1 MKCPNCGFEFFEGCH
16 CPDCGVDVYVFRKT
30 RNVSIRL
37 YNEALKLAEERDL
50 SGAAANLE
58 QSLLFDKNNI
68 PARNLLGMIYC
79 ETGRIGDALK
89 HWIISSSIQPD
100 ENQAVEYIDY
110 LQRNARE
117 MEKCNDAIRMY
128 NQAIHYLKQG
138 SDDLAVIQLKKSIDN
153 NPDFLDAYNL
163 MTLCC
168 IEDKNAKR
176 AQHFNEIV
184 LKRDI
189 RNPLALHYASLLGN
203 LPAAVPHLKKEE
215 KNHKTLK
222 RNKNKENEA
231 NVVSVKKTDSN
242 PPMPRYKRK
251 EKTNSVLEKRDF
263 LAFLA
268 GIGVAVIVI
277 LVLVVPALNESKNA
291 KIKELQ
297 TAVENYSGK
306 TKMTPEEVLAMRTD
320 LEKLQEENKLLRS
333 EENKQ
338 ANLELLQTAIS
349 QMNDGD
355 FEACVTTLD
364 TIDTVSFSEEDL
376 SKYNSVKTT
385 AYPKAA
391 DAYYTKGKGEFLNG
405 NFTEAKTYLETA
417 LNYTGSENFVDD
429 TLYYLAKIAEEDG
442 DTMKAKEYYNKIVK
456 EHPDSNQISN
466 VKNALQE
473 LNDSAN

>member
-30 RNVSIRL
+30 RSASIRF
-37 YNEALKLAEERDL
+37 YNDALKLAEERDL

-58 QSLLFDKNNI
+58 QSLIFDKNNI
-68 PARNLLGMIYC
+68 PARNLLGLIYC
-79 ETGRIGDALK
+79 EMGRIGDALK
-89 HWIISSSIQPD
+89 HWIISSSM
-100 ENQAVEYIDY
+100 QAEGNAAVGYIDY
-110 LQRNARE
+110 LQKNARE

-189 RNPLALHYASLLGN
+189 RNPLALHYAKLLGN
-203 LPAAVPHLKKEE
+203 TPASPSPLKKAD
-215 KNHKTLK
+215 KAKTP
-222 RNKNKENEA
+222 A
-231 NVVSVKKTDSN
+231 PVSVKKTDSN
-242 PPMPRYKRK
+242 PPIPRYKRR

-263 LAFLA
+263 MAFLA
-268 GIGVAVIVI
+268 GIAAAAIVI
-277 LVLVVPALNESKNA
+277 LVLIVPALNENKNN
-291 KIKELQ
+291 KIKELEI
-297 TAVENYSGK
+297 AVENYAGE
-306 TKMTPEEVLAMRTD
+306 TEMTPEEVLAMRTE
-320 LEKLQEENKLLRS
+320 LEKLQAENKLLRS

-338 ANLELLQTAIS
+338 ANLELLATAVA
-349 QMNDGD
+349 QMSDNN

-364 TIDTVSFSEEDL
+364 SIDTVSFSEEDL
-376 SKYNSVKTT
+376 AKYNSVKTT

-391 DAYYTKGKGEFLNG
+391 DSYYTKGKSQFLSN

-417 LNYTGSENFVDD
+417 LNYTSNENFVDD
-429 TLYYLAKIAEEDG
+429 TLYYLAKIAEEDN
-442 DTMKAKEYYNKIVK
+442 DTVKAKELYNKIVK
-456 EHPDSNQISN
+456 EYPDSNQLTN
-466 VKNALQE
+466 VKNALQK
-473 LNDSAN
+473 LNEAN

>member
-1 MKCPNCGFEFFEGCH
+1 MKCPNCGFEFFEGFH
-16 CPDCGVDVYVFRKT
+16 CPDCGVDVYVFRKA
-30 RNVSIRL
+30 RSVSIRL

-58 QSLLFDKNNI
+58 QSLLFDKNNL
-68 PARNLLGMIYC
+68 PARNLLGLIYC
-79 ETGRIGDALK
+79 EMGRIGDALK
-89 HWIISSSIQPD
+89 HWIISTSLQP
-100 ENQAVEYIDY
+100 EGNAAAGYIDY
-110 LQRNARE
+110 LQKHARE

-138 SDDLAVIQLKKSIDN
+138 SDDLAVIQLKKSLDN

-189 RNPLALHYASLLGN
+189 RNPIALHYAALLGRM
-203 LPAAVPHLKKEE
+203 PATSSPLKKAE
-215 KNHKTLK
+215 KSGKSISNGI
-222 RNKNKENEA
+222 
-231 NVVSVKKTDSN
+231 SIKKTDSN
-242 PPMPRYKRK
+242 PPIPRYKRK

-268 GIGVAVIVI
+268 GLAAAAIVI
-277 LVLVVPALNESKNA
+277 LVLIVPALNESKNT
-291 KIKELQ
+291 KIEELE
-297 TAVENYSGK
+297 TAVENYAGETNMS
-306 TKMTPEEVLAMRTD
+306 PEEVLAMRTE

-338 ANLELLQTAIS
+338 ANLELLATAVA
-349 QMNDGD
+349 QMTDGD
-355 FEACVTTLD
+355 FEACVATLD
-364 TIDTVSFSEEDL
+364 SIDTVSFSEEDL
-376 SKYNSVKTT
+376 AKYNSVKTT

-391 DAYYTKGKGEFLNG
+391 DSYYTKGKSHFLSN

-417 LNYTGSENFVDD
+417 LNYTSNENFVDD
-429 TLYYLAKIAEEDG
+429 TLYYLAKIAEEDN
-442 DTMKAKEYYNKIVK
+442 DIAKAKELYNQIVK
-456 EHPDSNQISN
+456 EHPNSNQITN
-466 VKNALQE
+466 VKNALQQ
-473 LNDSAN
+473 LNETAN

>member
-1 MKCPNCGFEFFEGCH
+1 MKCPNCEFEFFEGCH

-30 RNVSIRL
+30 RGASVRL
-37 YNEALKLAEERDL
+37 YNDALKLAEERDL
-50 SGAAANLE
+50 SGAASNLE

-68 PARNLLGMIYC
+68 PARNLLGLIYC
-79 ETGRIGDALK
+79 EMGRIGDALK
-89 HWIISSSIQPD
+89 HWIISSSMQP
-100 ENQAVEYIDY
+100 EGNAAAGYIDY
-110 LQRNARE
+110 LQKNARE

-189 RNPLALHYASLLGN
+189 RNPLALHYKNLLGN
-203 LPAAVPHLKKEE
+203 ATASPSPLKKAEKNKTPAA
-215 KNHKTLK
+215 
-222 RNKNKENEA
+222 
-231 NVVSVKKTDSN
+231 VSVKKTDSN
-242 PPMPRYKRK
+242 PPIPRYKRK
-251 EKTNSVLEKRDF
+251 EKINSVLEKRDF

-268 GIGVAVIVI
+268 GIGVAVVVI
-277 LVLVVPALNESKNA
+277 LVLIVPALNESKNT
-291 KIKELQ
+291 KIKELE
-297 TAVENYSGK
+297 TAIENYAGE
-306 TKMTPEEVLAMRTD
+306 TKMTPEEVLTMRTE
-320 LEKLQEENKLLRS
+320 LEKLQAENKLLRS

-338 ANLELLQTAIS
+338 ANLELLATAVA
-349 QMNDGD
+349 QMTDGD
-355 FEACVTTLD
+355 FEACVATLD

-376 SKYNSVKTT
+376 AKYNSVKTT

-391 DAYYTKGKGEFLNG
+391 DSYYTKGKSQFLSN

-417 LNYTGSENFVDD
+417 LNYTSNENFVDD

-442 DTMKAKEYYNKIVK
+442 DTIKAKEYYNKIVK
-456 EHPDSNQISN
+456 DYPDSNQITN
-466 VKNALQE
+466 VKNALQQ
-473 LNDSAN
+473 LNESSN

>member
-30 RNVSIRL
+30 RGASIRL

-68 PARNLLGMIYC
+68 PARNLLGLIYS
-79 ETGRIGDALK
+79 EMGRIGDALK
-89 HWIISSSIQPD
+89 HWIISTSM
-100 ENQAVEYIDY
+100 QAEGNAAAGYIDY
-110 LQRNARE
+110 LQKNARE
-117 MEKCNDAIRMY
+117 MEKYNDAIRMY

-189 RNPLALHYASLLGN
+189 RNPLAMHYAKLLGN
-203 LPAAVPHLKKEE
+203 TPVSPSPLKKAEKSKTPAA
-215 KNHKTLK
+215 
-222 RNKNKENEA
+222 
-231 NVVSVKKTDSN
+231 VSVKKTDSN
-242 PPMPRYKRK
+242 PPIPRYKRR
-251 EKTNSVLEKRDF
+251 EKTNSVLEKRD
-263 LAFLA
+263 LITFLA

-277 LVLVVPALNESKNA
+277 LVLIVPALNESKNN
-291 KIKELQ
+291 KIKELE
-297 TAVENYSGK
+297 TAVENYAGE
-306 TKMTPEEVLAMRTD
+306 TDMTPEEVLAMRTE
-320 LEKLQEENKLLRS
+320 LEKLQAENKLLRS

-338 ANLELLQTAIS
+338 ANLELLATAVA
-349 QMNDGD
+349 QMTDGD

-376 SKYNSVKTT
+376 AKYNSVKTT

-391 DAYYTKGKGEFLNG
+391 DSYYTKGKSQFLSN

-417 LNYTGSENFVDD
+417 LNYTSTENFVDD
-429 TLYYLAKIAEEDG
+429 TLFYLAKIAEEDG
-442 DTMKAKEYYNKIVK
+442 DTMKAKDYYNKIVK
-456 EHPDSNQISN
+456 EYSDSNQISN
-466 VKNALQE
+466 VKNALQK
-473 LNDSAN
+473 LNESSN

>member
-1 MKCPNCGFEFFEGCH
+1 MKCPNCGFNFLEGSH
-16 CPDCGVDVYVFRKT
+16 CPDCGIDVYVFSKT
-30 RNVSIRL
+30 RSASIRL

-58 QSLLFDKNNI
+58 QSLLFDKNNLN
-68 PARNLLGMIYC
+68 ARNLLGLIYC
-79 ETGRIGDALK
+79 EMGRIGDALK
-89 HWIISSSIQPD
+89 HWIISTSMHA
-100 ENQAVEYIDY
+100 EGNAAAGYIDY

-117 MEKCNDAIRMY
+117 MEKYNDAIRMY

-153 NPDFLDAYNL
+153 NPNFLDAYNL

-189 RNPLALHYASLLGN
+189 RNPIALHYAKMLGN
-203 LPAAVPHLKKEE
+203 SPASHTTVKKPE
-215 KNHKTLK
+215 KSKTPT
-222 RNKNKENEA
+222 A
-231 NVVSVKKTDSN
+231 VSVKKTDSN
-242 PPMPRYKRK
+242 PPIPRYKRR
-251 EKTNSVLEKRDF
+251 EKNNSVLEKRNF
-263 LAFLA
+263 LSFLA

-277 LVLVVPALNESKNA
+277 LVLIVPALNESKNN
-291 KIKELQ
+291 KIKELEI
-297 TAVENYSGK
+297 AVENYAGE
-306 TKMTPEEVLAMRTD
+306 TNMTPEEVLAMRTE
-320 LEKLQEENKLLRS
+320 LEKLQAENKLLRS

-338 ANLELLQTAIS
+338 ANLELLATAVA
-349 QMNDGD
+349 QMTDGD

-364 TIDTVSFSEEDL
+364 SIDTVSFSEEDL
-376 SKYNSVKTT
+376 AKYNSVKTT

-391 DAYYTKGKGEFLNG
+391 DSYYTKGKSQFLSN

-417 LNYTGSENFVDD
+417 LNYTSTENFVDD

-442 DTMKAKEYYNKIVK
+442 DTVKAKELYNKIVK
-456 EHPDSNQISN
+456 EYSDSNQITN
-466 VKNALQE
+466 VKNALQK
-473 LNDSAN
+473 LNEASN

>member
-1 MKCPNCGFEFFEGCH
+1 MKCPNCGFEYFEGGH
-16 CPDCGVDVYVFRKT
+16 CPDCGVDVFVFRKT
-30 RNVSIRL
+30 RGASIRL
-37 YNEALKLAEERDL
+37 YNKALKLAEERDL

-68 PARNLLGMIYC
+68 QARNLLGLINC
-79 ETGRIGDALK
+79 EMGRIGDALK
-89 HWIISSSIQPD
+89 HWIISSSL
-100 ENQAVEYIDY
+100 QAEGNAATGYIDY
-110 LQRNARE
+110 LQKNARE

-189 RNPLALHYASLLGN
+189 RNPLALHYAKLLGN
-203 LPAAVPHLKKEE
+203 IPSAPSPLKKAEKAKTPAA
-215 KNHKTLK
+215 
-222 RNKNKENEA
+222 
-231 NVVSVKKTDSN
+231 VSVKKTDSN
-242 PPMPRYKRK
+242 PPIPRYKRR
-251 EKTNSVLEKRDF
+251 EKTNGVLEKRD
-263 LAFLA
+263 LLTFLA

-277 LVLVVPALNESKNA
+277 LVLIVPALNESKNN
-291 KIKELQ
+291 KIRELE
-297 TAVENYSGK
+297 TAVENYAGE
-306 TKMTPEEVLAMRTD
+306 TDMTPEEVLAMRTE
-320 LEKLQEENKLLRS
+320 LEKLQQENKLLRS

-338 ANLELLQTAIS
+338 ANLELLATAVA
-349 QMNDGD
+349 QMTDGD

-364 TIDTVSFSEEDL
+364 TIDTVSFSEEDMA
-376 SKYNSVKTT
+376 KYNSVKTT

-391 DAYYTKGKGEFLNG
+391 DSYYTKGKSEFLSN

-417 LNYTGSENFVDD
+417 MNYTSNENFVDD

-456 EHPDSNQISN
+456 TYPDSNQITN
-466 VKNALQE
+466 VKNALQA
-473 LNDSAN
+473 LNENVN

>member
-1 MKCPNCGFEFFEGCH
+1 MKCPNCGFEFFEGCN

-30 RNVSIRL
+30 RSASIRL
-37 YNEALKLAEERDL
+37 YNEALKHAEERDL
-50 SGAAANLE
+50 SGAAENLE

-68 PARNLLGMIYC
+68 PARNLLGLIYC
-79 ETGRIGDALK
+79 EMGRIGDALK
-89 HWIISSSIQPD
+89 HWIISTSLQPD
-100 ENQAVEYIDY
+100 GNVAAGYIDY
-110 LQRNARE
+110 LQKNARE
-117 MEKCNDAIRMY
+117 MEKYNDAIRMY

-189 RNPLALHYASLLGN
+189 RNPLALHYAKLLGN
-203 LPAAVPHLKKEE
+203 TPTSPSHLKKAE
-215 KNHKTLK
+215 KSKTPTT
-222 RNKNKENEA
+222 
-231 NVVSVKKTDSN
+231 VSVKKTDSN
-242 PPMPRYKRK
+242 PPIPRYKRK

-263 LAFLA
+263 LAFFA
-268 GIGVAVIVI
+268 GICVAVIVI
-277 LVLVVPALNESKNA
+277 LVLIVPALNESKNN
-291 KIKELQ
+291 KIKELE
-297 TAVENYSGK
+297 TAVENYAGE
-306 TKMTPEEVLAMRTD
+306 TDMTPEEVLAMRTE
-320 LEKLQEENKLLRS
+320 LTKLQEENKLLRS

-338 ANLELLQTAIS
+338 ANLELLATAVA
-349 QMNDGD
+349 QMTDGD

-364 TIDTVSFSEEDL
+364 TIDTVSFSEEDMA
-376 SKYNSVKTT
+376 KYTSVKTT

-391 DAYYTKGKGEFLNG
+391 DSYYTKGKSQFLSN

-417 LNYTGSENFVDD
+417 LNYTSTENFIDD

-442 DTMKAKEYYNKIVK
+442 DAVKAKEYYNRIVK
-456 EHPDSNQISN
+456 EYPDSNQITN
-466 VKNALQE
+466 VKNALQQ
-473 LNDSAN
+473 LNEAN

>member
-30 RNVSIRL
+30 RGASVRL
-37 YNEALKLAEERDL
+37 YNDALKLAEERDL
-50 SGAAANLE
+50 SGAAEKLE

-68 PARNLLGMIYC
+68 PARNLLGLIYC
-79 ETGRIGDALK
+79 EMGRIGDALK
-89 HWIISSSIQPD
+89 HWIISTSMQP
-100 ENQAVEYIDY
+100 EGNAAAGYMDY

-153 NPDFLDAYNL
+153 NPGFLDAYNL

-189 RNPLALHYASLLGN
+189 RNPLALHYRSLLGN
-203 LPAAVPHLKKEE
+203 ASASSPSPLKKAEKSKGPAAI
-215 KNHKTLK
+215 
-222 RNKNKENEA
+222 
-231 NVVSVKKTDSN
+231 SVKKTDSN
-242 PPMPRYKRK
+242 PPIPRYKRK
-251 EKTNSVLEKRDF
+251 EKINSVLEKRDF

-277 LVLVVPALNESKNA
+277 LVLIVPALNESKNT
-291 KIKELQ
+291 KIKELE
-297 TAVENYSGK
+297 TAIENYAGE
-306 TKMTPEEVLAMRTD
+306 TEMTPEEVLAMRTE
-320 LEKLQEENKLLRS
+320 LEKLQTENKLLRS

-338 ANLELLQTAIS
+338 ANLELLATAVA
-349 QMNDGD
+349 QMTDGD

-364 TIDTVSFSEEDL
+364 TIDTVSFSEEDMA
-376 SKYNSVKTT
+376 KYNSVKTT

-391 DAYYTKGKGEFLNG
+391 DSYYTKGKSEFLSN

-417 LNYTGSENFVDD
+417 LNYTSNENFVDD
-429 TLYYLAKIAEEDG
+429 TLYYLAKIAEEDK
-442 DTMKAKEYYNKIVK
+442 DTIKAKEYYNKIVK
-456 EHPDSNQISN
+456 EYPDSNQITN
-466 VKNALQE
+466 VKNALQQ
-473 LNDSAN
+473 LNESSN

>member
-30 RNVSIRL
+30 RSASIRL
-37 YNEALKLAEERDL
+37 YNDALKLAEEKDL

-68 PARNLLGMIYC
+68 PARNLLGLIYC
-79 ETGRIGDALK
+79 EIGRIGDALK
-89 HWIISSSIQPD
+89 HWIISSSLQP
-100 ENQAVEYIDY
+100 EGNAAAGYIDY
-110 LQRNARE
+110 LQKNARE

-168 IEDKNAKR
+168 IEDKNTKR

-189 RNPLALHYASLLGN
+189 RNPLALHYANLLGN
-203 LPAAVPHLKKEE
+203 VPTPSSSLKKAE
-215 KNHKTLK
+215 KAKTP
-222 RNKNKENEA
+222 NA
-231 NVVSVKKTDSN
+231 ISVKKTDSN
-242 PPMPRYKRK
+242 PPIPRYKRK

-263 LAFLA
+263 LTFLA

-277 LVLVVPALNESKNA
+277 LVLIVPALNESKNN
-291 KIKELQ
+291 KIKELE
-297 TAVENYSGK
+297 TAVENYAGE
-306 TKMTPEEVLAMRTD
+306 TDMTPEEVLAMRTE

-338 ANLELLQTAIS
+338 ANLELLATAVA
-349 QMNDGD
+349 QMTDGD

-364 TIDTVSFSEEDL
+364 TIDTVSFSEEDMA
-376 SKYNSVKTT
+376 KYNSVKTT

-391 DAYYTKGKGEFLNG
+391 DSYYTKGKSEFLSN

-417 LNYTGSENFVDD
+417 LNYTSTENFVDD

-442 DTMKAKEYYNKIVK
+442 DAVKAKEYYNKIVK
-456 EHPDSNQISN
+456 EYPDSNQITN
-466 VKNALQE
+466 VKNALQK
-473 LNDSAN
+473 LNETN

>member
-30 RNVSIRL
+30 RSTSIRL

-68 PARNLLGMIYC
+68 QARNLLGLIYC
-79 ETGRIGDALK
+79 EMGRIGDALK
-89 HWIISSSIQPD
+89 HWIISTSMQP
-100 ENQAVEYIDY
+100 EGNAAAGYIDY
-110 LQRNARE
+110 LQKNARE

-189 RNPLALHYASLLGN
+189 RNPLALHYAKTLGN
-203 LPAAVPHLKKEE
+203 MPVSSSPLKKAE
-215 KNHKTLK
+215 KSKTPT
-222 RNKNKENEA
+222 A
-231 NVVSVKKTDSN
+231 VSVKKTDSN
-242 PPMPRYKRK
+242 PPIPRYKRK
-251 EKTNSVLEKRDF
+251 EKVNGVLEKRDL
-263 LAFLA
+263 LAFLS
-268 GIGVAVIVI
+268 GIAVAVIVI
-277 LVLVVPALNESKNA
+277 LVLIVPALNESKNN
-291 KIKELQ
+291 KIKELE
-297 TAVENYSGK
+297 TAVENYAGE
-306 TKMTPEEVLAMRTD
+306 TEMTPEEVLAMRTE
-320 LEKLQEENKLLRS
+320 LEKLQVENKLLRS

-338 ANLELLQTAIS
+338 ANLELLATAVA
-349 QMNDGD
+349 QMTDGD

-364 TIDTVSFSEEDL
+364 TIDTVSFSEEDMA
-376 SKYNSVKTT
+376 KYTSVKTT

-391 DAYYTKGKGEFLNG
+391 DSYYTKGKSQFLSN

-417 LNYTGSENFVDD
+417 LNYTDKENFVDD

-442 DTMKAKEYYNKIVK
+442 DTVKAKEYYNKIVK
-456 EHPDSNQISN
+456 EYSDSNQITN
-466 VKNALQE
+466 VKNALQK
-473 LNDSAN
+473 LNESSN

>member
-1 MKCPNCGFEFFEGCH
+1 MKCPNCGFNFFEGCH

-30 RNVSIRL
+30 RSASIRL
-37 YNEALKLAEERDL
+37 YNDALKMAEERDL
-50 SGAAANLE
+50 SGAASNLE
-58 QSLLFDKNNI
+58 QSLLFDKNNVS
-68 PARNLLGMIYC
+68 ARNLLGLIYC
-79 ETGRIGDALK
+79 EMGRIGDALK
-89 HWIISSSIQPD
+89 HWIISTSVQP
-100 ENQAVEYIDY
+100 EGNAAAGYIDY
-110 LQRNARE
+110 LQKNARE

-189 RNPLALHYASLLGN
+189 RNPLALHYKNLLGN
-203 LPAAVPHLKKEE
+203 TSSAPSPLKKAERS
-215 KNHKTLK
+215 KTLS
-222 RNKNKENEA
+222 A
-231 NVVSVKKTDSN
+231 VSVKKTDCN
-242 PPMPRYKRK
+242 PPIPRYKRK
-251 EKTNSVLEKRDF
+251 EKINSVLEKRDF

-277 LVLVVPALNESKNA
+277 LVLIVPALNESKNA
-291 KIKELQ
+291 KIKELE
-297 TAVENYSGK
+297 TAIENYAGE
-306 TKMTPEEVLAMRTD
+306 TEMTPEEVLAMRTE
-320 LEKLQEENKLLRS
+320 LEKLQTENKLLRS

-338 ANLELLQTAIS
+338 ANLELLATAVA
-349 QMNDGD
+349 QMTDGD

-376 SKYNSVKTT
+376 AKYNSVKTT

-391 DAYYTKGKGEFLNG
+391 DSYYTKGKSQFLSN

-417 LNYTGSENFVDD
+417 LNYTSNENFVDD
-429 TLYYLAKIAEEDG
+429 TLYYLAKIAEEDK
-442 DTMKAKEYYNKIVK
+442 DTIKAKEYYNKIVK
-456 EHPDSNQISN
+456 EYPDSNQITN
-466 VKNALQE
+466 VKNALQQ
-473 LNDSAN
+473 LNEAS

>member
-1 MKCPNCGFEFFEGCH
+1 MKCPNCGFEFFEGFH

-30 RNVSIRL
+30 RGSSIRL
-37 YNEALKLAEERDL
+37 YNEALKMAEERNL

-68 PARNLLGMIYC
+68 PARNLLGLIYC
-79 ETGRIGDALK
+79 EIGRIGDALK
-89 HWIISSSIQPD
+89 HWIISTSMQP
-100 ENQAVEYIDY
+100 EGNAAAGYIDY
-110 LQRNARE
+110 LQKNARE

-184 LKRDI
+184 LKRDT
-189 RNPLALHYASLLGN
+189 RNPLALHYAKLLGN
-203 LPAAVPHLKKEE
+203 APASPSPLKKVE
-215 KNHKTLK
+215 KTKTPT
-222 RNKNKENEA
+222 A
-231 NVVSVKKTDSN
+231 VSVKKTDSN
-242 PPMPRYKRK
+242 PPIPRYKRR
-251 EKTNSVLEKRDF
+251 EKTNSVLEKRNYM
-263 LAFLA
+263 AFLA
-268 GIGVAVIVI
+268 GIAVSVIVI
-277 LVLVVPALNESKNA
+277 LVLIVPALNESKNN
-291 KIKELQ
+291 KIKELEI
-297 TAVENYSGK
+297 AVENYAGE
-306 TKMTPEEVLAMRTD
+306 TEMTPEEVLAMRTE
-320 LEKLQEENKLLRS
+320 LEKLQKENKLLRS

-338 ANLELLQTAIS
+338 ANLELLATAVA
-349 QMNDGD
+349 QMTDGD

-376 SKYNSVKTT
+376 AKYNSVKTT

-391 DAYYTKGKGEFLNG
+391 DSYYTKGKSQFLSN

-417 LNYTGSENFVDD
+417 LNYTSNENFIDD
-429 TLYYLAKIAEEDG
+429 TLFYLAKIAEEDG

-456 EHPDSNQISN
+456 AYPDSNQITN
-466 VKNALQE
+466 VKNALQQ
-473 LNDSAN
+473 LNENS